1 MDISMSVFPDQ
12 DYRDRFEHGRV
23 QYLLLERVA
32 IHVEHMPDPGQWL
45 RDLAAVCLDSADALD
60 ERADSEAAS

>member
-1 MDISMSVFPDQ
+1 VNLTMAIFPDPDVQ
-12 DYRDRFEHGRV
+12 VRFGMGDRAR
-23 QYLLLERVA
+23 YLLLELVA

-60 ERADSEAAS
+60 EERAS